1 MPINLDSCIAGV
13 FTPGNIGASS
23 GLPPVEPVY
32 ISRPGAVM
40 FEAASAAAVVS
51 AGVAYTVAINETAT
65 AADAPSSTISVF
77 AADVV
82 EVGTTADTVDATV
95 TSAPVYATWDA
106 GTVTA
111 VTLSGGDLVASNTGT
126 TSTSQGAHVA
136 SAKGRTTGKYYF
148 EVQWTTLGG
157 GANLGFGIGTTA
169 STYSAMG
176 GNATVGNMVFR
187 NGNVYANGS
196 LVGGLL
202 GVQIAGNRVDV
213 AVDLGARLIWFRG
226 VSGFWNSTVNASNN
240 PATGVGGVAIPAGTM
255 VPFCTFGGSG
265 GAANN
270 VLTAN
275 FGASAFAHAVPSG
288 FTSGW
293 I

>member
-1 MPINLDSCIAGV
+1 MPLNLDSCIAGV

-65 AADAPSSTISVF
+65 AADAPSAIISVI

-82 EVGTTADTVDATV
+82 EAGTAAATVDATV
-95 TSAPVYATWDA
+95 TSAPVYATWDS

-111 VTLSGGDLVASNTGT
+111 VTLSSGDLVATNTGT
-126 TSTSQGAHVA
+126 TSASQGAHVA
-136 SAKGRTTGKYYF
+136 SSMGRTTGKYYF
-148 EVQWTTLGG
+148 EVRWTTLAG

-187 NGNVYANGS
+187 SGNIYANGS
-196 LVGGLL
+196 NLGSLL
-202 GVQIAGNRVDV
+202 GVQIAGNYVDV

-226 VSGFWNSTVNASNN
+226 VGGFWNSTVSATNN
-240 PATGVGGVAIPAGTM
+240 PATGVGGLTIPAGTM
-255 VPFCTFGGSG
+255 VPFCTFGGTG
-265 GAANN
+265 GVANN

-288 FTSGW
+288 YTSGW
-293 I
+293 V